1 MTYVLLACLLLLS
14 VSGSAVALAEGLSPE
29 KVAVGFSSPVGL
41 AFDGQGNLYVAE
53 WGADR
58 VTRLAPDGTRSV
70 ITTEVASPSG
80 LAVDLEGTLRVASY
94 TRGAVYRVRGAK
106 AEVEE
111 SGLRTPAGISPMH
124 DGAYYVADRGLNQVL
139 KIVPGGARE
148 TVLGN
153 LKTPV
158 GVARFQDGRLV
169 AAELN
174 GNVLGH
180 FPNGRDVVLSRV
192 LKQPA
197 VGLVVLHENSVA
209 AADYGGTAVY
219 RITLDGQTTVLADG
233 LPSPVG
239 LALGPDGRLYVGC
252 WGDGAIYAVPISPT
266 GK

>member
-1 MTYVLLACLLLLS
+1 MRHILLACLFLLAAPGLP
-14 VSGSAVALAEGLSPE
+14 AALAEGLSPE
-29 KVAVGFSSPVGL
+29 KIAVGFSSPVGM

-70 ITTEVASPSG
+70 TTTEVASPSG

-94 TRGAVYRVRGAK
+94 TQGAVYRVRGTK

-158 GVARFQDGRLV
+158 GVARFQNERV
-169 AAELN
+169 VVAELN
-174 GNVLGH
+174 GNVMAH
-180 FPNGRDVVLSRV
+180 FPDGRVVILSRV

-197 VGLVVLHENSVA
+197 VGLVVLDENSVA

-219 RITLDGQTTVLADG
+219 RITLDGKTTVLADG

-239 LALGPDGRLYVGC
+239 LAMGPDGRLYVGC
-252 WGDGAIYAVPISPT
+252 WGDGALYAVPISPT